1 MSPPSRIRQLGYS
14 GGVATHNAGKLR
26 NKYWIMHVEPYDGKD
41 SGSYLSILLFL
52 PDPLDIQ
59 QHGVHVRGLD

>member
-14 GGVATHNAGKLR
+14 GGVAIHNTGKLR

-52 PDPLDIQ
+52 LDPLDLQ
-59 QHGVHVRGLD
+59 